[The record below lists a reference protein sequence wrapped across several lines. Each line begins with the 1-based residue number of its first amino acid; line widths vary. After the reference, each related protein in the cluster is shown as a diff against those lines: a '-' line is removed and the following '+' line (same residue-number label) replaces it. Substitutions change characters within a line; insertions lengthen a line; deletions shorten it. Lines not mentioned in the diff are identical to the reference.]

1 MRETGESAGGR
12 GGAHP
17 LPVELRPSTRRA
29 RRIAGLSLLL
39 LCAAPAIG
47 DVLTLKTGGT
57 IEGEIVKQD
66 ESGYTVRTVLGT
78 MHVARSSVV
87 SVTPSE
93 TPFAEYRERKAKIGD
108 TARDHFE
115 LAQWCADRKM
125 HAERRQHLERAIE
138 LDPDFAPARTALGY
152 VRVGGIWV
160 DGRNAAQRK
169 SENAGPAEAEPQ
181 DRTDEK
187 VIQSLQGE
195 WARRI
200 RAVRETYL
208 ESRLSR
214 LVEEGRKRILEIR
227 DPLAILPL
235 TQNLGRGPLEQR
247 ELLVEALKAFEQDEA
262 TMNLAVVVLTDRH
275 RSVREAALAELI
287 ERKDE
292 RVAAQFRKA
301 LASKNGELIRRAAAG
316 LAAMDRKEVIPDLI
330 EVLTGR
336 GRMLVE
342 VPVRRLFHD
351 MSADFESGETTVDV
365 GGRRVRVKPAV
376 GLIDSGG
383 VVQVEVEQQMR
394 VVTIYRT
401 DVLEALRTLTGQN
414 FGFDYEQWRTWYE
427 ENMQ

>member
-1 MRETGESAGGR
+1 MREAGQSAGGR

-17 LPVELRPSTRRA
+17 LPSGI
-29 RRIAGLSLLL
+29 RIA
-39 LCAAPAIG
+39 LCAALFAPCAGPAGADI
-47 DVLTLKTGGT
+47 LTLKTGGS
-57 IEGEIVKQD
+57 IEGEIIKQD
-66 ESGYTVRTVLGT
+66 ETGYTVRTLLGT
-78 MHVARSSVV
+78 MQVARGAVV
-87 SVTPSE
+87 SITPSE
-93 TPFAEYRERKAKIGD
+93 TPFAEYRERKAKLEER
-108 TARDHFE
+108 ARDHFE
-115 LAQWCADRKM
+115 LAEWCGERKM
-125 HAERRQHLERAIE
+125 QAERREHLERALE
-138 LDPDFAPARTALGY
+138 LDSDFAPARTALGY

-160 DGRNAAQRK
+160 DGRTAAQRR
-169 SENAGPAEAEPQ
+169 SENAGPADREEPP
-181 DRTDEK
+181 DRADEK
-187 VIQSLQGE
+187 VIESLQGE

-200 RAVRETYL
+200 RAIRRTYL
-208 ESRLSR
+208 DSRLTR

-247 ELLVEALKAFEQDEA
+247 ELLVEALKTFEQDEA
-262 TMNLAVVVLTDRH
+262 TMNLAVIVLTDRH

-287 ERKDE
+287 ERKDD

-316 LAAMDRKEVIPDLI
+316 LAAMERREVIPDLI

-351 MSADFESGETTVDV
+351 MSADFENGETTVDV

-383 VVQVEVEQQMR
+383 VVQVEVEQRMR

-401 DVLEALRTLTGQN
+401 DVLEALRTLTGQD
-414 FGFDYEQWRTWYE
+414 FGFDYDQWRTWYE